1 MKGLLLIAIF
11 LPFVGLAQIKKNT
24 DDIYEPRLEAKE
36 STSTIGAINS
46 VGSLDAKKYYKGYKG
61 AGTSTLIVS
70 IINPILGLA
79 PAIGLTSGTP
89 LDLMYPN
96 EELMKDQKYRDDYIY
111 TAKKIRSRKVWR
123 NWGVGLAFNAVVGV
137 VVYTVI
143 SSANNDN
150 NSVPTRKIP
159 GF

>member
-11 LPFVGLAQIKKNT
+11 FPLLGLAQIKKNT
-24 DDIYEPRLEAKE
+24 DDVYEPKLVSKE
-36 STSTIGAINS
+36 SVSAIGAVNS

-61 AGTSTLIVS
+61 AGTGTLIVS

-111 TAKKIRSRKVWR
+111 TAKRIRSKKVWR
-123 NWGVGLAFNAVVGV
+123 NWGVGLAFNVVVGV
-137 VVYTVI
+137 VVYTAI
-143 SSANNDN
+143 TSSG
-150 NSVPTRKIP
+150 NSRTEPTRKIP

>member
-1 MKGLLLIAIF
+1 MKRLLLVAIF
-11 LPFVGLAQIKKNT
+11 FPLFGLAQIKKNT
-24 DDIYEPRLEAKE
+24 DDVYEQRINAKE
-36 STSTIGAINS
+36 SISSIGAIS
-46 VGSLDAKKYYKGYKG
+46 SAGSLDAKKYYKGYKG
-61 AGTSTLIVS
+61 AGTGTLIVS

-111 TAKKIRSRKVWR
+111 TAKSIRSKKVWR
-123 NWGVGLAFNAVVGV
+123 NWAVGLAFNVVVGV
-137 VVYTVI
+137 VVYTAI
-143 SSANNDN
+143 TSSNNRRN
-150 NSVPTRKIP
+150 EPTRKIP

>member
-11 LPFVGLAQIKKNT
+11 FPLLGLAQIKKNT
-24 DDIYEPRLEAKE
+24 DDVYEPRLDAKE
-36 STSTIGAINS
+36 SISTIGAVNS

-61 AGTSTLIVS
+61 AGTGTLIVS

-111 TAKKIRSRKVWR
+111 TAKRIRSKKVWR
-123 NWGVGLAFNAVVGV
+123 NWGVGLAFNVVVGV

-143 SSANNDN
+143 TSSGNN
-150 NSVPTRKIP
+150 NSTGGTRKIP